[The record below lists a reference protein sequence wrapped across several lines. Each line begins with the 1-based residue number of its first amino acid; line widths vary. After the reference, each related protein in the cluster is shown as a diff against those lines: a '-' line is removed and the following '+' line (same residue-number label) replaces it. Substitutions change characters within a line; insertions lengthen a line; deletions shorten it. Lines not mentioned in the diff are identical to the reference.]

1 MTVHGMYTCTN
12 HLETAKDVDYCLAH
26 KCCVGGCKYF
36 VWVKDVRVDDDGE
49 DPAEE

>member
-1 MTVHGMYTCTN
+1 MSNYQCTN
-12 HLETAKDVDYCLAH
+12 HLETSKDVDCCLAH

-36 VWVKDVRVDDDGE
+36 VWVDDDGE